1 MGKQDTPKTA
11 GKKTMQSYECR
22 VKIDEGMGDIFTW
35 VSGITP
41 RLRSREVSALIRLA
55 FEMRKLQGAIH
66 PLHSAPTFSTAEI
79 HKAPPAVEKPMD
91 IETAGA
97 KESHAA
103 MQAHGFDLDFLTPST
118 EANMH

>member
-1 MGKQDTPKTA
+1 MGNHDNPKPA

-35 VSGITP
+35 VSGIPP
-41 RLRSREVSALIRLA
+41 RLRSREVAALIRLA

-79 HKAPPAVEKPMD
+79 HKAPPTVETPMD
-91 IETAGA
+91 IESVGVN
-97 KESHAA
+97 ESHAA

-118 EANMH
+118 EGSMH